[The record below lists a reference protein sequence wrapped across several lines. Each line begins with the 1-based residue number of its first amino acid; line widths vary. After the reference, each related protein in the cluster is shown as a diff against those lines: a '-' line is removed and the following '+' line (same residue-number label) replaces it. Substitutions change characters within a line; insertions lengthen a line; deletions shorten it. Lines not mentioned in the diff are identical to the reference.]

1 MSIINGFISNIVP
14 ILLIYYML
22 KTERINKKDIGM
34 VFVYTALSIFIIL
47 VFGMILL
54 SLNIDT
60 GQTMKP
66 IFIALYALVEEVSKW
81 LVFIYCFKS
90 NKTMSKLVLCGLV
103 FTIIESFLE
112 VNIPTHSPIFTNI
125 YFFSHSSMMVISYYL
140 IDKISKTNINLV
152 WLIALSS
159 LFHFTFNLLVKSDT
173 LNFLYGY
180 FFSFLMVVSWDIIK
194 HKRIDF
200 LKTISEL

>member
-1 MSIINGFISNIVP
+1 
-14 ILLIYYML
+14 ML
-22 KTERINKKDIGM
+22 KTERLNKKDIGM
-34 VFVYTALSIFIIL
+34 VFVYTALSIIVIL
-47 VFGMILL
+47 VFAMILL

-66 IFIALYALVEEVSKW
+66 FFIALYALVEEVSKW
-81 LVFIYCFKS
+81 LAFIYCFKS

-103 FTIIESFLE
+103 FTIIESFLK

-140 IDKISKTNINLV
+140 IDKISKSNIKLV
-152 WLIALSS
+152 HLIGLSS
-159 LFHFTFNLLVKSDT
+159 LLHFTYNLLSKSDIW
-173 LNFLYGY
+173 NFLYGY
-180 FFSFLMVVSWDIIK
+180 FLSFLMVVSWDIIK